1 MKGLACTAKC
11 MGDAQCTVGCFAR
24 YNDENLERVLQ
35 CTIEDAGCIAI
46 ATQAPGPDT
55 AFNAPEAP
63 HAMIKATPASLQG
76 KWYKVLGFNPNY
88 DCFECQR
95 NSFKT
100 ADGGSASTKEV
111 SMNIGQNTASVLVE
125 YAMPRQRIGQP
136 TEIYHAT
143 LNEKLEFDT
152 TPGSRRTA
160 HTEGKMFGLTF
171 WENWY
176 LIGEN
181 KPKEAE
187 FKFVYYTGKTLQNRY
202 EGAFVY
208 ARKPELPVNAM
219 PSIYK
224 IARESGLDPT
234 KACCID
240 NSCFDAPIEEPS
252 PNRPLF
258 TPVAEAGTLDLPVAA
273 PKAPAAPAASNPLR
287 DILELLEDP
296 KPPADAMFARQ
307 RPMTEVREFDANG
320 YRLRSSGYLR

>member
-1 MKGLACTAKC
+1 
-11 MGDAQCTVGCFAR
+11 
-24 YNDENLERVLQ
+24 
-35 CTIEDAGCIAI
+35 
-46 ATQAPGPDT
+46 
-55 AFNAPEAP
+55 
-63 HAMIKATPASLQG
+63 
-76 KWYKVLGFNPNY
+76 
-88 DCFECQR
+88 
-95 NSFKT
+95 
-100 ADGGSASTKEV
+100 
-111 SMNIGQNTASVLVE
+111 
-125 YAMPRQRIGQP
+125 
-136 TEIYHAT
+136 
-143 LNEKLEFDT
+143 
-152 TPGSRRTA
+152 
-160 HTEGKMFGLTF
+160 MFGLTF